1 MAADAADA
9 APTAPMDVDP
19 PPSAPEPPAA
29 SIDRAVLA
37 ARRRRSEMVQQCLPH
52 HNAKIITRFIRL
64 HVAWK
69 RGLELIRREA
79 SSDDDSGDD
88 SDDNASSAPDRTARL
103 VRLELPHGP
112 SNSDIAVAAHTM
124 SLRTRRTDTRTPRRI
139 PVATSL
145 LGDIRNC
152 ATFTWDSTLYPIQE
166 ECLITI
172 FDPKMKTNGHV
183 GIYLRT
189 GEGKTLVMQ
198 VSGTMLKG
206 VHLIFHPLLA
216 LTGDVVVR
224 FMSGNED
231 FGAIVVVN
239 LDLVATTSAVRSD
252 LMKWLENL
260 SLRTTTTVFI
270 FSSPQYLATHDNFRD
285 GLIKLA
291 EKRMLRSV
299 QIDEVHIWGEHG
311 STFRPEIRFLA
322 KHFFLPVQVLPGA
335 RCRFPTPHIEESQAA
350 DI

>member
-88 SDDNASSAPDRTARL
+88 SNDNASSAPDRTARL
-103 VRLELPHGP
+103 VRLELPRGP

-145 LGDIRNC
+145 LGDMRNC
-152 ATFTWDSTLYPIQE
+152 ATFTWDSTLYPIQV
-166 ECLITI
+166 ECLLTI

-189 GEGKTLVMQ
+189 
-198 VSGTMLKG
+198 
-206 VHLIFHPLLA
+206 
-216 LTGDVVVR
+216 VR
-224 FMSGNED
+224 GR
-231 FGAIVVVN
+231 
-239 LDLVATTSAVRSD
+239 LWLCRYRVR
-252 LMKWLENL
+252 
-260 SLRTTTTVFI
+260 R
-270 FSSPQYLATHDNFRD
+270 
-285 GLIKLA
+285 
-291 EKRMLRSV
+291 
-299 QIDEVHIWGEHG
+299 
-311 STFRPEIRFLA
+311 
-322 KHFFLPVQVLPGA
+322 
-335 RCRFPTPHIEESQAA
+335 
-350 DI
+350 